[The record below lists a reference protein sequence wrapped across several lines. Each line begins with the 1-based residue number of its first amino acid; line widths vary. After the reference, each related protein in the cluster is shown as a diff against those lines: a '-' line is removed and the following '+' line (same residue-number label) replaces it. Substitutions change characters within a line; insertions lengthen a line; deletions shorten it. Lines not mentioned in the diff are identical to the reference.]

1 MTGSRRASKPA
12 RRKQGWRV
20 TGKCRIGLT
29 DDFLLADGALA
40 FPGYDLRALRHSP
53 AADLRRIPG
62 GSVLG
67 APALTGIDVLI
78 LVPQMAAVSRDSLA
92 QADTL
97 TGIIRVGVGCE
108 DVDLAACTAA
118 GIAVV
123 VPADAVRR
131 PTAVA
136 ALTLLLALATRLVE
150 KDRLT
155 RAGPDAWHRRPQMRG
170 RNLTGRVLGLVGCGN
185 IGSDLALLVRP
196 LGMRVMAFDPALT
209 DADASAR
216 GIERASLDQVL
227 AMADYISVHCPL
239 TPETRH
245 LFDANR
251 LAQMKPG
258 AALINTAR
266 GGIVDQ
272 DALVAALARGHLSGA
287 ALDVFDPEPLPLGHP
302 LLSADGVILS
312 AHALNWT
319 EELDADLAAQNVAA
333 VFDLLAGRIP
343 HRVVNADVLGT
354 PEFTRKLTILAKKFA
369 AITEGTLV

>member
-1 MTGSRRASKPA
+1 M
-12 RRKQGWRV
+12 
-20 TGKCRIGLT
+20 TGKCQIGLT
-29 DDFLLADGALA
+29 DDFLLADGGMS
-40 FPGYDLRALRHSP
+40 FPGYDLGALRHTP
-53 AADLRRIPG
+53 AAELRRIAG
-62 GSVLG
+62 GNVLS
-67 APALTGIDVLI
+67 ATALAGIDVLI
-78 LVPQMAAVSRDSLA
+78 SVPMMGAVTQGSLA
-92 QADTL
+92 HADVL

-108 DVDLAACTAA
+108 DMDLAACTAA
-118 GIAVV
+118 GVAVV
-123 VPADAVRR
+123 VPAEAVRR

-136 ALTLLLALATRLVE
+136 ALTLMLALATRLVD

-155 RAGPDAWHRRPQMRG
+155 RVGPDGWHRRTEMRG

-185 IGSDLALLVRP
+185 IGSDLASLVQP
-196 LGMRVMAFDPALT
+196 LGMQVIAFDPALSDT
-209 DADASAR
+209 DAHAR
-216 GIERASLDQVL
+216 GIERGSLDQVL
-227 AMADYISVHCPL
+227 ATADYISIHCPL
-239 TPETRH
+239 TPGTRH
-245 LFDANR
+245 LFNDDR
-251 LAQMKPG
+251 LARMKPG

-354 PEFTRKLTILAKKFA
+354 PEFTRKLNILAKKFA
-369 AITEGTLV
+369 AITEGSLV

>member
-1 MTGSRRASKPA
+1 M
-12 RRKQGWRV
+12 
-20 TGKCRIGLT
+20 TGKCQIGLT

-40 FPGYDLRALRHSP
+40 FPGYDLGALRHTP
-53 AADLRRIPG
+53 AADLSRIPG

-67 APALTGIDVLI
+67 AKALVGIDVLI
-78 LVPQMAAVSRDSLA
+78 SVPMMAAVTRESLA
-92 QADTL
+92 QADAL

-108 DVDLAACTAA
+108 DMDLAACTAA
-118 GIAVV
+118 GVAVV
-123 VPADAVRR
+123 VPAEAVRR

-136 ALTLLLALATRLVE
+136 ALTLMLALATRLID

-155 RAGPDAWHRRPQMRG
+155 RAGPDAWHRRAEMRG

-196 LGMRVMAFDPALT
+196 LGMRVMAFDPALA
-209 DADASAR
+209 DADASDR

-227 AMADYISVHCPL
+227 GTSDYISIHCPL
-239 TPETRH
+239 TPNTRH
-245 LFDANR
+245 MFNANR
-251 LAQMKPG
+251 LARMKPG

-287 ALDVFDPEPLPLGHP
+287 ALDVFDPEPLPLGHS
-302 LLSADGVILS
+302 LLSVDGIILS

-319 EELDADLAAQNVAA
+319 EELDQDLAAQNVAA

-343 HRVVNADVLGT
+343 DRVVNADVLIT
-354 PEFTRKLTILAKKFA
+354 PEFTSKLNALARKFA
-369 AITEGTLV
+369 AFTEGMPA